1 MDTISKLIEQFRQ
14 FPGIGPRQAK
24 RFVYFLLGQS
34 EAYRSQLAQLVLEL
48 KKQIRVC
55 SSCQRFF
62 PVGAKISDLCVICA
76 DSRRSEETL
85 LVVCRDVDFENIEKS
100 HTYEGKYFILGG
112 SVPILEKN
120 PEQRVR
126 SRELAA
132 LVEKTASKGA
142 DGSGG
147 KPAYDPLDP
156 DNFDD
161 DGPIQGGPGQASPT
175 APETSKS
182 LKEVILA
189 FNLTPEGEHTQH
201 YIQGILAPLVAKY
214 KLTVS
219 VLGRGLSTGLEL
231 EYSDSET
238 VKNALRGRQRSE

>member
-34 EAYRSQLAQLVLEL
+34 EAYRSQLATLVLEL

-55 SSCQRFF
+55 STCQRFF
-62 PVGAKISDLCVICA
+62 PVGVKASNLCVICA
-76 DSRRSEETL
+76 DPRRSEETL

-100 HTYEGKYFILGG
+100 HTYDGKYFILGG

-132 LVEKTASKGA
+132 LVEKMAN
-142 DGSGG
+142 
-147 KPAYDPLDP
+147 KPKYDPLDP
-156 DNFDD
+156 DTFDD
-161 DGPIQGGPGQASPT
+161 DGPAAGGPGQP
-175 APETSKS
+175 APAMPEGSKS

-214 KLTVS
+214 SLTVS

>member
-34 EAYRSQLAQLVLEL
+34 EAYRSQRAALVLEL

-62 PVGAKISDLCVICA
+62 PLSAKTSDLCVICA
-76 DSRRSEETL
+76 DPRRSEETL

-100 HTYEGKYFILGG
+100 HTYDGKYFILGG

-126 SRELAA
+126 SRELAS
-132 LVEKTASKGA
+132 LVEKMAN
-142 DGSGG
+142 
-147 KPAYDPLDP
+147 KPKYDPLDP
-156 DNFDD
+156 DN
-161 DGPIQGGPGQASPT
+161 SST
-175 APETSKS
+175 MPEASKS

-201 YIQGILAPLVAKY
+201 YIQGILGPLVAKY
-214 KLTVS
+214 GLTVS
-219 VLGRGLSTGLEL
+219 TLGRGLSTGLEL

>member
-34 EAYRSQLAQLVLEL
+34 EAYRSQLATLVLEL

-55 SSCQRFF
+55 SACYRFF
-62 PVGAKISDLCVICA
+62 PLGAKVSDICVICA
-76 DSRRSEETL
+76 DPRRSEETL
-85 LVVCRDVDFENIEKS
+85 LVVGRDVDFENIEKS

-112 SVPILEKN
+112 SVPILEKD

-126 SRELAA
+126 SRELAKR
-132 LVEKTASKGA
+132 VEKIA
-142 DGSGG
+142 G
-147 KPAYDPLDP
+147 KPEYDPLDP

-161 DGPIQGGPGQASPT
+161 DGPVQGGPGQASP
-175 APETSKS
+175 AVPEASKR

-214 KLTVS
+214 GLTVS

-231 EYSDSET
+231 EYSDTET
-238 VKNALRGRQRSE
+238 VKNALRGRQKSE

>member
-34 EAYRSQLAQLVLEL
+34 EAYRAQLATLVLDL

-55 SSCQRFF
+55 VSCQRFF
-62 PVGAKISDLCVICA
+62 PIGVKLSDTCVICA
-76 DSRRSEETL
+76 DVRRSEETL

-100 HTYEGKYFILGG
+100 HTYDGKYFILGG

-132 LVEKTASKGA
+132 LVEKMA
-142 DGSGG
+142 D
-147 KPAYDPLDP
+147 KPKYDPLDP
-156 DNFDD
+156 DND
-161 DGPIQGGPGQASPT
+161 PAV
-175 APETSKS
+175 PETSKS

-214 KLTVS
+214 HLTVS

>member
-34 EAYRSQLAQLVLEL
+34 EAYRSQLATLVLEL

-55 SSCQRFF
+55 TACQRFF
-62 PVGAKISDLCVICA
+62 PIGAKASDLCVICA
-76 DSRRSEETL
+76 DQRRSEETL

-100 HTYEGKYFILGG
+100 HIYDGKYFILGG

-126 SRELAA
+126 SCELAA
-132 LVEKTASKGA
+132 LVEKMAN
-142 DGSGG
+142 
-147 KPAYDPLDP
+147 KPAGAAEYDPLDP

-161 DGPIQGGPGQASPT
+161 DGPVQGGPGQSSPAAS
-175 APETSKS
+175 ESSKR

-201 YIQGILAPLVAKY
+201 YIQGILGPLVAKY
-214 KLTVS
+214 SLTVS